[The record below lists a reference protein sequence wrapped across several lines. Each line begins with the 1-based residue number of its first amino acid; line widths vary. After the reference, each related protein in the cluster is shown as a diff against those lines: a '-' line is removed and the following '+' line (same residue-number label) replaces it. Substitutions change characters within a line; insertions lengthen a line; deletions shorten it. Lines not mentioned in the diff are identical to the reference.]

1 MKKNYRII
9 RKVEPRDRITYA
21 IYLVS
26 YDEEG
31 GINHIVDEPASP
43 SGETLAELVE
53 NLEQIRRAHAL
64 PVLEM
69 DEVLDAVE
77 ACDASEYGRWIR
89 EQMHEAVDPMEARIC
104 PVEDAETRRL
114 RLEAIAARF
123 AEKRRNEPHDDI

>member
-9 RKVEPRDRITYA
+9 RDVEPRGRTTYA

-31 GINHIVDEPASP
+31 AINHIAGDPASP
-43 SGETLAELVE
+43 SGESLTELVE
-53 NLEQIRRAHAL
+53 NLGQIRQANEL

-69 DEVLDAVE
+69 DEVLDSVE
-77 ACDASEYGRWIR
+77 ACDAGEYGRWIR
-89 EQMHEAVDPMEARIC
+89 EQMHDAGSSAETGIF
-104 PVEDAETRRL
+104 PVEDAETRRR

-123 AEKRRNEPHDDI
+123 AEKRRSDPYDES